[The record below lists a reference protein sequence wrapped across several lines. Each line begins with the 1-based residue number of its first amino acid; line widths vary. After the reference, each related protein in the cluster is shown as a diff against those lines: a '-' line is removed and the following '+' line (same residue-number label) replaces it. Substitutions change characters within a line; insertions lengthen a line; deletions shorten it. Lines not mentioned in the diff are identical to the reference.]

1 MVGRSEANK
10 LLLNRIIHGTPE
22 ASGSKFQLLSATPK
36 RNYRDS
42 PELVIDIN
50 TPTSEKV
57 ISAVKK
63 SALPKKNGTP
73 GFEIEDSPQQ
83 RFDWQNAFRVFLS
96 NFLPPKKN
104 PKDEDV
110 KRLNDLKSRQAI
122 DLAEFV
128 KSALEKN
135 GKGCDLQKFQEIEDF
150 WKKAAARILGKKYQ
164 NISDEDLSKI
174 ADNISE
180 LKPMIL
186 ALKTAQWAYS
196 EVVRNDEVTSNKLSE
211 ELVQY
216 SLQTQEKMISKG
228 SAAFDKRVKKAT
240 KDFLQTFETKKPKAP
255 AELLQ
260 NLLQNIFQ
268 EEELRNELKNKSENL
283 LKSFKILD
291 KNSREEI
298 RKQDFGNDVSGQ
310 LFKSLFSK
318 KDYKAVIDKNFTN
331 ENSESSH
338 IQFNEIVRAG
348 KKFNEQIKDL
358 LGKQNDDAF
367 RKGDLS
373 RYSKDVREAYQA
385 VKQNLDIGKIVLSLK
400 NEADEEDLNVDAANA
415 FLTELFSEKWKSVED
430 YFRDPN
436 RKFSP
441 ALEEKI
447 RDGLKRVEEVT
458 RDELNKQI
466 AQQRA
471 ELERALVEKEVLNDE
486 QLLSPENS
494 RSSVDDERMSES
506 SFQTLDQET
515 ITDPSSTR
523 RTYHRAA
530 FNVMLNDLGG
540 SLDSLEISASVDGND
555 ALRGNLQFLTFP
567 QTPNNKTP
575 SSNQKIDPSVVSSAI
590 DSAFKALDQRGGSA
604 IKKQLTRL
612 QFLESS
618 VQKVVESE
626 RKLEDTPTRFTP
638 SNLRMG
644 RSDSYRYL
652 SPANLFPSQG
662 TPQKEILTSQKEVM
676 PREWQTPNASE
687 YEASNFFESD
697 ERFLKAKEALTEAY
711 NKLWEIE
718 DEGIRN
724 NIIALS
730 LGHRSAE
737 GLERQRKTKFT
748 TKLIEVFIPLSF
760 NDLSDALTVLQ
771 ESFEAYQERD
781 ATRDASDKSETAVDK
796 FSRFVCQVGG
806 DISNTLVEAE
816 KKLQGLDDKSESS
829 ASRALLE
836 VSGALEGHK
845 KSAIQEFL
853 KSGLKQEQI
862 DGLTRNAGK
871 TENPSSEITLRGVIK
886 DKEKGIARPVFYRYD
901 ESKISK

>member
-22 ASGSKFQLLSATPK
+22 ALGSKFQLLSATPK

-83 RFDWQNAFRVFLS
+83 SFDWQNAFQVFLS

-104 PKDEDV
+104 PKDKDV
-110 KRLNDLKSRQAI
+110 KSLNDLKSRQAI

-135 GKGCDLQKFQEIEDF
+135 GKGCDLQKFQEIETF
-150 WKKAAARILGKKYQ
+150 WKKAAAGILKKKFQ
-164 NISDEDLSKI
+164 DISEEDLSKI

-186 ALKTAQWAYS
+186 ALKTAQWAYFR
-196 EVVRNDEVTSNKLSE
+196 VVKNDENISSKLSKDFE
-211 ELVQY
+211 KH

-228 SAAFDKRVKKAT
+228 SEAFDKRVEEAT
-240 KDFLQTFETKKPKAP
+240 KEFLQTFKKKKIKAP
-255 AELLQ
+255 EVFLQ

-268 EEELRNELKNKSENL
+268 EEELKNELKKKSGNL
-283 LKSFKILD
+283 LKRFEKLD
-291 KNSREEI
+291 ESSKKEIKN
-298 RKQDFGNDVSGQ
+298 QDFSNDVSGQ

-318 KDYKAVIDKNFTN
+318 EDYKAVIDKNFTN

-338 IQFNEIVRAG
+338 TQFNEIIRVG
-348 KKFNEQIKDL
+348 KKFNEQINGL
-358 LGKQNDDAF
+358 LEKQNNDAS
-367 RKGDLS
+367 KKADLS

-436 RKFSP
+436 RKFSQ

-447 RDGLKRVEEVT
+447 RDGLKRVEEFT
-458 RDELNKQI
+458 RDELSKKI

-471 ELERALVEKEVLNDE
+471 ELERALVEKEALNNFRP
-486 QLLSPENS
+486 LSPENS

-506 SFQTLDQET
+506 SFQTLDQE
-515 ITDPSSTR
+515 IIIDPNSTR
-523 RTYHRAA
+523 KTYHRAA
-530 FNVMLNDLGG
+530 FDLMLDVLED
-540 SLDSLEISASVDGND
+540 SLDSLEVSASVNGND
-555 ALRGNLQFLTFP
+555 ALRVDLQFP
-567 QTPNNKTP
+567 ISHQTPKKTP
-575 SSNQKIDPSVVSSAI
+575 SSNQKIDPSLVSGAI
-590 DSAFKALDQRGGSA
+590 NSAFKALNQRGGSA
-604 IKKQLTRL
+604 IKKQLTHL

-618 VQKVVESE
+618 VQKVVKRDIEFE
-626 RKLEDTPTRFTP
+626 NTPTRFTP
-638 SNLRMG
+638 SDLRMK

-652 SPANLFPSQG
+652 SPVNLFPSQG
-662 TPQKEILTSQKEVM
+662 TPKKEILTPKKESI
-676 PREWQTPNASE
+676 PLEWQTPEASE
-687 YEASNFFESD
+687 CEVNNFFESD
-697 ERFLKAKEALTEAY
+697 ERFLKAKEALTEAC

-718 DEGIRN
+718 DGGIRN

-730 LGHRSAE
+730 LGHRSAA

-748 TKLIEVFIPLSF
+748 TKLIEVFILLSF
-760 NDLSDALTVLQ
+760 NDLNEALTVLKK
-771 ESFEAYQERD
+771 SFEVYQERD
-781 ATRDASDKSETAVDK
+781 VARDASDKSETAVDK

-806 DISNTLVEAE
+806 DISNTLVEVE

-836 VSGALEGHK
+836 VSGALEDHK

-853 KSGLKQEQI
+853 NSGIEQEQI

-871 TENPSSEITLRGVIK
+871 AENTPSSNITLREVIK
-886 DKEKGIARPVFYRYD
+886 DKEKGMARPVFCRY
-901 ESKISK
+901 